1 MSMSRIAKELGF
13 TTMSL
18 YRYVDSKDTLA
29 ELLLDH
35 VCGLPPELPAAGW
48 REGLEAWAWA
58 EFRMIRARDWWLDI
72 PRSGPPM
79 GPNNMAWLEAGMTAM
94 TDAPIPEGLKLQLI
108 MNLSMYVIGRA
119 DFLRT
124 LAASADDTDF
134 TAILAQVM
142 DPERFPALTRAITN
156 RAFEDDD
163 INWEE
168 GDFRFGLD
176 RLRDGYEHFI
186 RTMTP

>member
-1 MSMSRIAKELGF
+1 MSRIAKELGF